1 MNLFVTGMED
11 VTLGDVLKWWHEQ
24 HSKYP
29 QLSRMVLDYLTIPGT
44 FHFFIHLSC

>member
-1 MNLFVTGMED
+1 MED

-29 QLSRMVLDYLTIPGT
+29 QLSHMVLDYLTIPGT